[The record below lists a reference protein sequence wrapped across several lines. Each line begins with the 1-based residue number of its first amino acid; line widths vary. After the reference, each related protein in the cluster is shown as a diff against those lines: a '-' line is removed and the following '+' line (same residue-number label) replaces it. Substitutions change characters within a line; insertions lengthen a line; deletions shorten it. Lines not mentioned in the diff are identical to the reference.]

1 MAFDPD
7 AYLSQAA
14 APTAAPAAFDPDAYL
29 KATSSGIPAPR
40 RTGTRADQIPGYGRP
55 VPASTAAPER
65 PESGF
70 FGKLLSPVETAV
82 ALGTSAIT
90 APIVEAA
97 KIGGTIFSGK
107 YGTQAGIRAGE
118 ETGRKVQQF
127 FQPALSPE
135 AEAQTQA
142 IGNFL
147 SSTGLQGVPLNVLGD
162 LQRGLTP
169 ALRATADTARAPIAA
184 RAENI
189 KQARIEQS
197 YANAPMIEAAQSAQR
212 IGGAVPPAISNPT
225 RANVIKG
232 KLVGPELESQFAKK
246 NEIAV
251 TDKVRKD
258 LGIKPNEKLIPE
270 VDEATGKLNIDSPI
284 TRAVEQASKP
294 YEVIRKM
301 DALTT
306 PKESIDALTALKRT
320 DIIGGDTKVAAINGL
335 IDDAVTKLQQTTSGA
350 FSGVGGG
357 PVAVGRSGA
366 AILDD
371 IRSLRRDAQATYRAQ
386 KINPDPLAS
395 AKADTQ
401 MAIANI
407 LEDIIDANAPT
418 PKVLRELREARTRIA
433 QIYEHERAINYGQ
446 QKIDPQVYAKLYEE
460 RKGGM
465 TGLNA
470 DIAKAASMFPDYFTL
485 TPAEIKNLPRITRG
499 GLGAAIGA
507 VIGSPLG
514 PAGALAGTAA
524 GIGVGGAGSA
534 VAARRMATPAYQRA
548 NAMPADYRPV
558 PLGANPADINYAPN
572 QMVPY
577 NFAQETF
584 TPPNF
589 VLRSGQE
596 APAYTP
602 PSYPQLTQFGDFE
615 TTVNALRNQEA
626 RAAERSRAAG
636 RQAEAQQAAAEAATR
651 KPAGRGVELVFDTA
665 GNLVEAPVA
674 GTGGVMP
681 SALESAVA
689 KMSGQ
694 VIEQPST
701 TFKTQTISPKT
712 GTKPYTR
719 ITKREGETTFE
730 RGVSQAFAMTAEEK
744 IAWNKAKAD
753 LAEVMPGMKTLS
765 DEAIAARMN
774 DVKWAEQAVANA
786 RAKADSLVRQEAL
799 LTEQLA
805 NRNNLRM
812 MAKEIEAKQ
821 KQLAKIKTDRERM
834 INLAEQ
840 LQDALGARP
849 VKRGGQGPKTRA
861 FQRNMLAP
869 EQEIQNA
876 LATRIDLTGMANK

>member
-1 MAFDPD
+1 MATKYRVQGPD
-7 AYLSQAA
+7 GAVHVFEGPDDATPAQVESFAAQTFGA
-14 APTAAPAAFDPDAYL
+14 APKP
-29 KATSSGIPAPR
+29 SSGIPAPR
-40 RTGTRADQIPGYGRP
+40 RTGTRADQIPGYGGP

-70 FGKLLSPVETAV
+70 FGKLLAPVETAV

-169 ALRATADTARAPIAA
+169 ALRATADTARAPLAA
-184 RAENI
+184 RAENL

-197 YANAPMIEAAQSAQR
+197 YANAPMIEATQSAQR

-284 TRAVEQASKP
+284 TRAVEEASKP

-306 PKESIDALTALKRT
+306 PKESIDALTALKRADT
-320 DIIGGDTKVAAINGL
+320 IGGDTKVAAINGL

-366 AILDD
+366 AVLND

-548 NAMPADYRPV
+548 NAMPTDYRPV

-577 NFAQETF
+577 NFAQQTF

-589 VLRSGQE
+589 VMQPNQYGPRV
-596 APAYTP
+596 TP
-602 PSYPQLTQFGDFE
+602 STPNM
-615 TTVNALRNQEA
+615 VNALAGPSAESTMGGIATERA
-626 RAAERSRAAG
+626 RAAQMSRTLG
-636 RQAEAQQAAAEAATR
+636 QQAEAQQAAAEAAARQPTR
-651 KPAGRGVELVFDTA
+651 GGAILEVDPITGKVTIGAEGGRGMTPATQIIES
-665 GNLVEAPVA
+665 
-674 GTGGVMP
+674 TGKSLQGAADLLASGKSP
-681 SALESAVA
+681 AL
-689 KMSGQ
+689 
-694 VIEQPST
+694 
-701 TFKTQTISPKT
+701 
-712 GTKPYTR
+712 
-719 ITKREGETTFE
+719 
-730 RGVSQAFAMTAEEK
+730 MTAEQR
-744 IAWNKAKAD
+744 IAWNKTRVD
-753 LAEVMPGMKTLS
+753 LAEVLPGMKTLS
-765 DEAIAARMN
+765 DKAIASKMQDRAWVQQSL
-774 DVKWAEQAVANA
+774 DKIQQQA
-786 RAKADSLVRQEAL
+786 RAFDDIAVRAANERLRQEAIIKR
-799 LTEQLA
+799 EQML
-805 NRNNLRM
+805 
-812 MAKEIEAKQ
+812 
-821 KQLAKIKTDRERM
+821 D
-834 INLAEQ
+834 LAEQ
-840 LQDALGARP
+840 LQDALGSRP

-876 LATRIDLTGMANK
+876 LAERAVKIDLTGMANK

>member
-40 RTGTRADQIPGYGRP
+40 RTGTRADQIPGYGGP

-70 FGKLLSPVETAV
+70 FGKLLAPVETAV
-82 ALGTSAIT
+82 ALGTSAIS

-97 KIGGTIFSGK
+97 KIGGTLFSGK
-107 YGTQAGIRAGE
+107 YGTQEGIKAGE
-118 ETGRKVQQF
+118 AVGRKVQQF

-147 SSTGLQGVPLNVLGD
+147 ASTGMQGVPLNVLGD

-184 RAENI
+184 RAENL

-197 YANAPMIEAAQSAQR
+197 YANAPMIEATQAAQR

-225 RANVIKG
+225 KANVIKG
-232 KLVGPELESQFAKK
+232 KLVGPELEARLAKA
-246 NEIAV
+246 NETSV
-251 TDKVRKD
+251 TEKVRKD
-258 LGIKPNEKLIPE
+258 LGVKPNEKLIPE

-284 TRAVEQASKP
+284 TRAVDEASKP

-301 DALTT
+301 DALIT
-306 PKESIDALTALKRT
+306 PQESIDALQALRKQAP
-320 DIIGGDTKVAAINGL
+320 IGGDAKTAAINSV
-335 IDDAVTKLQQTTSGA
+335 IDDALTKLQTTTPGP

-357 PVAVGRSGA
+357 TVAVGRSGA
-366 AILDD
+366 AVLDD

-386 KINPDPLAS
+386 KINPDPLAI
-395 AKADTQ
+395 AKADAQ
-401 MAIANI
+401 ISIANI
-407 LEDIIDANAPT
+407 LEDVIDANAPS

-446 QKIDPQVYAKLYEE
+446 QKIDPQVYAKLYQE

-485 TPAEIKNLPRITRG
+485 TPAEIKGLPRITRG
-499 GLGAAIGA
+499 GIGGAIGGA
-507 VIGSPLG
+507 LGTPLG
-514 PAGALAGTAA
+514 IGGILAGTAA
-524 GIGVGGAGSA
+524 GMGVGGVASG

-548 NAMPADYRPV
+548 NAMPTDYRPV
-558 PLGANPADINYAPN
+558 PLGATPADINYAPN
-572 QMVPY
+572 QLTPY
-577 NFAQETF
+577 NFAQQTF
-584 TPPNF
+584 EAPNF
-589 VLRSGQE
+589 VVRPNQYGPQVTPS
-596 APAYTP
+596 APNM
-602 PSYPQLTQFGDFE
+602 
-615 TTVNALRNQEA
+615 VNALAAPSAESTMGGIATERA
-626 RAAERSRAAG
+626 RAAAMSRTLG
-636 RQAEAQQAAAEAATR
+636 QQAEAQQAAAEAAAR
-651 KPAGRGVELVFDTA
+651 QPARGGVELVFDTA
-665 GNLVEAPVA
+665 GNLVEAPTA
-674 GTGGVMP
+674 GAGGVIP

-712 GTKPYTR
+712 GAKPYTR
-719 ITKREGETTFE
+719 ITKREGEPTFE

-753 LAEVMPGMKTLS
+753 LAEVMPGMKALDDKAIAS
-765 DEAIAARMN
+765 KMMDREWVREAI
-774 DVKWAEQAVANA
+774 VKAEQK
-786 RAKADSLVRQEAL
+786 AK
-799 LTEQLA
+799 
-805 NRNNLRM
+805 
-812 MAKEIEAKQ
+812 
-821 KQLAKIKTDRERM
+821 
-834 INLAEQ
+834 
-840 LQDALGARP
+840 LQDEILARSTNEKARRLAQIERDKLDGALELLEEQFRKARP
-849 VKRGGQGPKTRA
+849 VKRGGQGPKTRN